1 MWALPQPQKPCV
13 LKISYVESNSKFW
26 DEKVC
31 NDVISTDCSIPGD
44 SPHFQCRVEEF
55 RFKYNFMA
63 VAQIIMPL
71 ATLAAIIPLITHQPP
86 EMEDTSAE

>member
-1 MWALPQPQKPCV
+1 
-13 LKISYVESNSKFW
+13 
-26 DEKVC
+26 
-31 NDVISTDCSIPGD
+31 
-44 SPHFQCRVEEF
+44 
-55 RFKYNFMA
+55 MA